1 MSRQGT
7 IVEPTVDGQIMFNGF
22 ALGKNTAYSW
32 VELNGWDDMPGID
45 SGNRPRPG
53 THGSWAGTKY
63 YQERIITLSGRI
75 KGEVAGYAAL
85 VAALRRATALPED
98 DAEYPLVVRKDG
110 VSEVSWAVCTSR
122 VIPNNS
128 EYRVGLGQYAL
139 QFVASDPNI
148 YSSQT
153 AAPVVMTA
161 GTGGDGLEFPLDF
174 PLDFGTSATPS
185 SATAV
190 NTGEISTPVVIVING
205 PATDPQIYNAS
216 YGKRIGFDL
225 VMTLGETLTI
235 DTAAGTALLDGADR
249 RYLRS
254 ADSGPITD
262 FNLKPGINDLTFF
275 VSGADTN
282 TLATVTWYNAR

>member
-22 ALGKNTAYSW
+22 AMGADTPYSW
-32 VELNGWDDMPGID
+32 VQLDGWDDMPGID

-53 THGSWAGTKY
+53 QHGSWAGTKY
-63 YQERIITLSGRI
+63 YQERIITLAGRI
-75 KGEVAGYAAL
+75 KGDPASYAAL
-85 VAALRRATALPED
+85 VSALRRATALPED
-98 DAEYPLVVRKDG
+98 DAEFPFVVRKDG
-110 VSEVSWAVCTSR
+110 ISEVSWAVCTSR
-122 VIPNNS
+122 VIPNNK

-148 YSSQT
+148 YSAQP
-153 AAPVVMTA
+153 AAPVSMGV
-161 GTGGDGLEFPLDF
+161 GTGSGGLVFPLVF
-174 PLDFGTSATPS
+174 PLDFGTPAKPAT
-185 SATAV
+185 ATAV
-190 NTGEISTPVVIVING
+190 NTGETSTPTVIVING
-205 PATDPQIYNAS
+205 PATNPTLWNATA
-216 YGKRIGFDL
+216 GKRLGFDL
-225 VMTLGETLTI
+225 VMVVGETLTI

-262 FNLKPGINDLTFF
+262 FTLKPGNNDLTFF
-275 VSGADTN
+275 VSGGDSN